1 MSQSNIS
8 SVLSPLS
15 IEDEVITSSTSSQ
28 AQHQRLIRVHFH
40 TSDPSSVRDF
50 AKDEILYSHRVTSL
64 TSPSVS
70 KAVDDLPSTT
80 TKCGIVYTSDASLP
94 LECVDSWKSRCIL
107 RSTTPRAFTDA
118 DDLDLRDKIRRGEIS
133 LVASTLSNVD
143 SVISDTLSQFKEV
156 LVLDFSGEVV
166 SPLFEFSDKITVFRT
181 KDPMHPSGF
190 LVCYA
195 HWLAAKGLSA
205 SSIQTRL
212 SQILTSPTTFGV
224 GLTLESDRVRSMR
237 IILSLGKSNHFLSY
251 CHTRISHLSH
261 LSLLVSNGL
270 FLYPMSTSSS
280 YISNELSSN
289 HLTSYQTTPMNS
301 NHNCRY
307 SDENQKRR
315 MQTNT

>member
-107 RSTTPRAFTDA
+107 RSTKKKNGEEEEEEEEEEKHDEMNDKAFKDA
-118 DDLDLRDKIRRGEIS
+118 CKY
-133 LVASTLSNVD
+133 AKNNVN
-143 SVISDTLSQFKEV
+143 S
-156 LVLDFSGEVV
+156 
-166 SPLFEFSDKITVFRT
+166 FSDKNKLKMYGLYKQATEGRVVFERE
-181 KDPMHPSGF
+181 KIQA
-190 LVCYA
+190 CY
-195 HWLAAKGLSA
+195 
-205 SSIQTRL
+205 SIQHIN
-212 SQILTSPTTFGV
+212 Q
-224 GLTLESDRVRSMR
+224 LTL
-237 IILSLGKSNHFLSY
+237 SY
-251 CHTRISHLSH
+251 T
-261 LSLLVSNGL
+261 GTATK
-270 FLYPMSTSSS
+270 TSGTE
-280 YISNELSSN
+280 IKE
-289 HLTSYQTTPMNS
+289 
-301 NHNCRY
+301 
-307 SDENQKRR
+307 
-315 MQTNT
+315 